1 MRDAR
6 WLQASRPAAQ
16 AAQVAENTLLRDGI
30 VTSDPSAACASVVAC
45 CAPHGRLLEAFQLG
59 RFQFAHG
66 IEHVACP
73 RARLW
78 HTQGTR
84 NTRVAESK
92 VHSYYSDLAD
102 VSGSQGVGQCRH
114 EKYLRKK
121 LEAKA
126 CTPWRS
132 VFNLSVSGRPRG
144 SEPVG
149 RREKQKTKNRGPE
162 GGPGPQGP
170 SGLGPRWVGRVGG
183 RWVGGPVGW
192 STGQVGRVD
201 QWGGRGGWGWLY
213 CCLGGQN
220 A

>member
-1 MRDAR
+1 MLSSPPEFSTTTTCSAHHGRTSAHGAGVELVWGAELAPSQRLSRRRTARAR
-6 WLQASRPAAQ
+6 WHDLWGGWHQQQQQRGEAPSSDFARHRPQACGTAH
-16 AAQVAENTLLRDGI
+16 E
-30 VTSDPSAACASVVAC
+30 ASLPLV
-45 CAPHGRLLEAFQLG
+45 GNRLF
-59 RFQFAHG
+59 
-66 IEHVACP
+66 
-73 RARLW
+73 RL
-78 HTQGTR
+78 TG
-84 NTRVAESK
+84 
-92 VHSYYSDLAD
+92 
-102 VSGSQGVGQCRH
+102 
-114 EKYLRKK
+114 
-121 LEAKA
+121 
-126 CTPWRS
+126 RS

-149 RREKQKTKNRGPE
+149 RQETQKTKNRGPE